1 MKGIKLAIVFAFLL
15 SAGSLAG
22 NWYLFQQY
30 DLERAAREDLESQ
43 IVQLEE
49 RNASQESQLKLN
61 REELERLN
69 SQIQDETEKSSSL
82 QEKLSQAEAEAD
94 GLRKRVSDLEEENE
108 ELKAPAVLSPVTETE
123 VVEEGEGP
131 SELVPAPDVVPV
143 PMPVVKPAVVPAPPE
158 PKAVLP
164 AVPAASAPAPA
175 APAVDERPKQVLSV
189 NRKFNFAV
197 VNFGSRDKLQVGSLL
212 QVEQNGKPVGRLQ
225 VEKLYENFSACTILE
240 ENKPSSIKE
249 GDLVRLA

>member
-1 MKGIKLAIVFAFLL
+1 MKGIKFAVVFAFLL

-61 REELERLN
+61 REELQRLGT
-69 SQIQDETEKSSSL
+69 QIEDEAKRSRSL
-82 QEKLSQAEAEAD
+82 QEKLSQAEEEAD
-94 GLRKRVSDLEEENE
+94 GLRQKVSDLEEEKEN
-108 ELKAPAVLSPVTETE
+108 LVGPASLSPVAKTE
-123 VVEEGEGP
+123 VVEENE
-131 SELVPAPDVVPV
+131 ELPELPPPPARSPA
-143 PMPVVKPAVVPAPPE
+143 PMPVVKSAIVPAAA
-158 PKAVLP
+158 KSKDASP
-164 AVPAASAPAPA
+164 AVPAPALAPAV
-175 APAVDERPKQVLSV
+175 PAVDERPKQVLSV

-197 VNFGSRDKLQVGSLL
+197 VNFGSRDKLQVGSTL

-240 ENKPSSIKE
+240 ENKPASIRE

>member
-1 MKGIKLAIVFAFLL
+1 MKGIKFAVVFAFLL
-15 SAGSLAG
+15 SAGSLTG
-22 NWYLFQQY
+22 SWYLFQQY
-30 DLERAAREDLESQ
+30 QMERAAREDLESQ

-69 SQIQDETEKSSSL
+69 AQIEDETKKSRSL
-82 QEKLSQAEAEAD
+82 QEKLTQAEEEAG
-94 GLRKRVSDLEEENE
+94 GLRERVSELEEENKNLARPAVLTPPAETEAVEENE
-108 ELKAPAVLSPVTETE
+108 ELPKLPPPPVLSP
-123 VVEEGEGP
+123 
-131 SELVPAPDVVPV
+131 A
-143 PMPVVKPAVVPAPPE
+143 PMPVAKPVALPAAAK
-158 PKAVLP
+158 PKDVSP
-164 AVPAASAPAPA
+164 AVPVATPAPA

-240 ENKPSSIKE
+240 ETKPSSIKE